1 MPNPILIRKNLLHV
15 KRYLEHKFPLPLRE
29 RDRVRG
35 YSERRPP
42 SPQSSPV
49 KGEEAPFTSSDSL
62 INPGISPR
70 RELDACR
77 CLNEDTKN
85 VGLRLRDRKFFA
97 GLVVALSVSLGAVAI
112 ACPATLERVRVG
124 YSMGGLIP
132 FPVVVARENKFFE
145 HLRLDVELINIPP
158 TLAVTALV
166 SGDLQYV
173 IFAGTTL
180 NAAVRGLPVKLVMV
194 YNDRPLFSLMSRP
207 EIRSIKEMK
216 GKVLGIASLTSGES
230 FLSRRLL
237 KEAGVDPEREV
248 TLRTIGNTPDRLV
261 ALRTGVVDATTLTVP
276 VDIQAEKLGLTRLA
290 FMGEILESINGG
302 LGVSERWIQQRPDQI
317 KRMITGVFRGMA
329 HARAHRQESI
339 ALVMSKWKMERDVA
353 EKAFDLMLR
362 TWSDNG
368 QASDQALQVGIEE
381 SLKVSS
387 SKQSVSLSRVA
398 DFSFVRD
405 VYRELKA
412 K

>member
-1 MPNPILIRKNLLHV
+1 MLWCTKKFWSPLHHPTRDFVATKNGGTEARVFPFAKGGLRGIFAPRVTAEISPIPSFTKRGNPKIPPVWEKAIGNLL
-15 KRYLEHKFPLPLRE
+15 
-29 RDRVRG
+29 
-35 YSERRPP
+35 S
-42 SPQSSPV
+42 
-49 KGEEAPFTSSDSL
+49 A
-62 INPGISPR
+62 
-70 RELDACR
+70 
-77 CLNEDTKN
+77 
-85 VGLRLRDRKFFA
+85 RKLF
-97 GLVVALSVSLGAVAI
+97 VALGLALGVVLGLASTAYT
-112 ACPATLERVRVG
+112 ATLERVRVG
-124 YSMGGLIP
+124 YSVGGLIP
-132 FPVVVARENKFFE
+132 FPVVVARENKLFE
-145 HLRLDVELINIPP
+145 PLGLEIELINIPP

-207 EIRSIKEMK
+207 EIRSVKEMK
-216 GKVLGIASLTSGES
+216 GKVLGVASLTSGES

-261 ALRTGVVDATTLTVP
+261 ALKTGVVDATTLTVP
-276 VDIQAEKLGLTRLA
+276 VDIQAEKLGLRRLA

-317 KRMITGVFRGMA
+317 KKMITGVFRGMA
-329 HARAHRQESI
+329 YARTHRRESI
-339 ALVMSKWKMERDVA
+339 ALVMSKWKMELDVA
-353 EKAFDLMLR
+353 EKAFDLMLS
-362 TWSDNG
+362 TWSETG
-368 QASDQALQVGIEE
+368 TASDQAVQIGIEE

-387 SKQSVSLSRVA
+387 SKQSVPLSRVI

-405 VYRELKA
+405 VSRELKT